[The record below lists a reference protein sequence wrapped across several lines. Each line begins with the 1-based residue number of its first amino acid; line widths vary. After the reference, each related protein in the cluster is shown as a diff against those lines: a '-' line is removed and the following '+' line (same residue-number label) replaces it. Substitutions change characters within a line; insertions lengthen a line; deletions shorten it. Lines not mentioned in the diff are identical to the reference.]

1 MVCSFLLRHP
11 IHVVSLEG
19 PRVRLGSSLLDPAVL
34 DVFRLRC
41 GASIGTGPEKHLKI
55 TTTNLCDGHKT
66 PTYDVSP
73 LHHCVHLQKLGA
85 YRERVM
91 EVLGNAFWGCCGSRK
106 RASEIAK
113 NGLLQLLRKV
123 NLEPACALTKSTH
136 TPVSLSHPIT
146 RHPFV
151 RPAPRYLES
160 WWKFARGAFASL
172 HWLVQKDLG

>member
-55 TTTNLCDGHKT
+55 TTTNLCDGHET

-73 LHHCVHLQKLGA
+73 LHRCVHLQKLGA

-123 NLEPACALTKSTH
+123 NAVEP
-136 TPVSLSHPIT
+136 
-146 RHPFV
+146 
-151 RPAPRYLES
+151 
-160 WWKFARGAFASL
+160 
-172 HWLVQKDLG
+172 